1 MSAQLDTFVRECLAR
16 GIPRATIREKLGAAG
31 WASEEVEAA
40 LAEYAE
46 VEFEIPVPRRR
57 AYLSARE
64 TFFYLVLFAT
74 LYTSAI
80 NAGSILLL
88 LIERWFQDPLWGP
101 DTLLEGAAR
110 ARAATAGLVIAFPVF
125 LWVSRTIGSL
135 LAREPVKRG
144 SRIRKWLTYLTL
156 FVAAMV
162 LVGNLIVLVTGL
174 LSGEVTPRFALKV
187 LAVFLI
193 AGTVFMH
200 YAGDLRREEQ
210 ATPLPA
216 TRTGP
221 LARIAAVAAFLV
233 MAAGFFAAGSPR
245 EARWRKLDLDRVQ
258 SLRRISN
265 GLEAFRQRYG
275 TIPARLDSVIY
286 AWSPGGFDMATI
298 VDPVTRERYEYRLL
312 DREAGRYELC
322 AVFQAADST
331 GGRGGPFVSSNFW
344 NHGAGRHCF
353 EITAA
358 PPWKGGPRPPAG
370 R

>member
-1 MSAQLDTFVRECLAR
+1 MSAQLDSFVRECLAR
-16 GIPRATIREKLGAAG
+16 GIPRATIREKLRAAG
-31 WASEEVEAA
+31 WAAEEIEAA

-80 NAGSILLL
+80 NAGQILFL
-88 LIERWFQDPLWGP
+88 LIERLLPDPLWGP
-101 DTLLEGAAR
+101 DAALERAAM
-110 ARAATAGLVIAFPVF
+110 ARGATAGLVIAFPAF
-125 LWVSRTIGSL
+125 LLVSRTISGM

-187 LAVFLI
+187 LVVFVI
-193 AGTVFMH
+193 AGTVFAH

-216 TRTGP
+216 ARTGL
-221 LARIAAVAAFLV
+221 LARIAAAGVVAV

-245 EARWRKLDLDRVQ
+245 EARLRKLDIDRIQ
-258 SLRRISN
+258 SLQQIAR
-265 GLEAFRQRYG
+265 GLESYRDRHG
-275 TIPARLDSVIY
+275 TLPAGLDSVL
-286 AWSPGGFDMATI
+286 SDPDGFTSESLF
-298 VDPVTRERYEYRLL
+298 DPVTRERYDYRLL
-312 DREAGRYELC
+312 DRAAGRYELC
-322 AVFQAADST
+322 AVFQSADTT
-331 GGRGGPFVSSNFW
+331 GGRGGRFIRSEIW
-344 NHGAGRHCF
+344 KHGAGRHCF
-353 EITAA
+353 TITLGPAWRGKPA
-358 PPWKGGPRPPAG
+358 PGP
-370 R
+370 